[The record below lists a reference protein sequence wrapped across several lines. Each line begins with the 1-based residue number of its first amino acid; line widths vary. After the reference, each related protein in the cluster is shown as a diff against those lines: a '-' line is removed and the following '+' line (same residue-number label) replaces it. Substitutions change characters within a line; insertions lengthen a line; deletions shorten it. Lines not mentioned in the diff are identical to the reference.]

1 MTHYLPFFTLRLDD
15 DPTRPDLTQGT
26 KGTYYCT
33 YHQLQ
38 SGMVGLWTFGLWI
51 VGRGDPTPRL
61 SGVTEAK
68 RLGVI
73 SLE

>member
-1 MTHYLPFFTLRLDD
+1 
-15 DPTRPDLTQGT
+15 
-26 KGTYYCT
+26 
-33 YHQLQ
+33 
-38 SGMVGLWTFGLWI
+38 MVGLWTFGLWI

-68 RLGVI
+68 RLGEI

>member
-15 DPTRPDLTQGT
+15 DPTRPGPGNQGNLL
-26 KGTYYCT
+26 T
-33 YHQLQ
+33 YHQLR